1 MSPLFDRYTE
11 RAKRVLMFAHEESR
25 RLNHD
30 YIGTEHLL
38 LGLVREKKGTAAR
51 ILSSMDVDVA
61 KARAG
66 VENVTER
73 GKQSVVGDINLT
85 ERGKNVIVHA
95 AEEARLMRHGYIGTE
110 HMLLGLARDGKSTG
124 AQVLSALGVGET
136 KVRSAVEFTVARGEE
151 DQEEDQEEKPAGE
164 SRLSLSPGA
173 QKAFGL
179 AADEARRL
187 GHSEIGTG
195 HLLLGLAR
203 EGKGFAAGELQ
214 GLGVDVQRVRQQV
227 SQAVSQGEAS

>member
-38 LGLVREKKGTAAR
+38 VGLVREEKCVAAR
-51 ILSSMDVDVA
+51 ILSSMDVDIA

-66 VENVTER
+66 VENVTTR

-85 ERGKNVIVHA
+85 ERGKKVIEHA
-95 AEEARLMRHGYIGTE
+95 AEEARLLGHGYIGSE
-110 HMLLGLARDGKSTG
+110 HMLLGLVRDGKSTG
-124 AQVLSALGVGET
+124 AQVLSGLGVGQAR
-136 KVRSAVEFTVARGEE
+136 VRSAVEFTVARGQ
-151 DQEEDQEEKPAGE
+151 DYLEEKQARG
-164 SRLSLSPGA
+164 SRLSLTPSA

-203 EGKGFAAGELQ
+203 EGKGVAAGELQ

-227 SQAVSQGEAS
+227 RQAVSQGEAS